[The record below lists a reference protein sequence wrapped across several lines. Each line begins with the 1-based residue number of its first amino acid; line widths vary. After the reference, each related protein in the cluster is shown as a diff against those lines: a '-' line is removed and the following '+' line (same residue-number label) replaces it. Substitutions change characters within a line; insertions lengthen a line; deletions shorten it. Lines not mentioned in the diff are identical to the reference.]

1 MKLHYSKI
9 LFFSL
14 LLNILEHNNNKPSIT
29 PHHTPITTSRV
40 LSEKDLQSSIYDND
54 ADMKSVKENFDRR
67 TSQRF
72 EEYDERMNEKRQ
84 KSKEQRDKNV
94 QKIIEKDKIEK
105 SLTEKVEKGC
115 LRCGC
120 GLGGVAAGVGIIGP
134 IAVGAWKPAALKAA
148 IDEAIAAGSAK
159 ICAAAKAARILAG
172 KNALIEGLN
181 ALKLEELGIGSWE
194 SLINQGDYTDVN
206 EIVKI
211 IKLKKTEMCGLNQ
224 LNPNKIMC
232 NRIGTSLG
240 TLKSDGTLGPP
251 DATAI
256 PQTVKGIVT
265 QAEGPAKAAADAAE
279 AAEKLAIETTQKG
292 IIDASSYNW
301 YATIGYSIL
310 AILIIVLIMLIIYLI
325 LRYRRKKK
333 MKKKPQ
339 YTKLLNE

>member
-14 LLNILEHNNNKPSIT
+14 PLNILEHNNNKPYIT
-29 PHHTPITTSRV
+29 PHTSTTTSRM
-40 LSEKDLQSSIYDND
+40 LRECDLYMPKYDND

-134 IAVGAWKPAALKAA
+134 IAVGAWKPTALKV
-148 IDEAIAAGSAK
+148 AIAKAITEGTAK
-159 ICAAAKAARILAG
+159 IAKASEAARILAG
-172 KNALIEGLN
+172 KNALIKGLDLLN
-181 ALKLEELGIGSWE
+181 IGDLKIGSWE
-194 SLINQGDYTDVN
+194 LLINQGDYTDVN

-211 IKLKKTEMCGLNQ
+211 IKLKKTQMCGLN
-224 LNPNKIMC
+224 K
-232 NRIGTSLG
+232 
-240 TLKSDGTLGPP
+240 TLGDTRCQEISTKLGLNSLNSERAPP
-251 DATAI
+251 DITAI
-256 PQTVKGIVT
+256 EQTVTKIVEET
-265 QAEGPAKAAADAAE
+265 KGPAKAAAEAAE

-301 YATIGYSIL
+301 YATIGYSVM

-333 MKKKPQ
+333 MNKKLQ
-339 YTKLLNE
+339 YTKLLNQ